1 MGRIFQGLLMKN
13 EKVYV
18 LNFRIL
24 NFIDKGGE
32 EMVAKKREETRN
44 YQKSFSE
51 VFSAVNKALE
61 DLKIGVVSKNE
72 KEGIINISTGFTIF
86 STGGEGCIEVKSI
99 PDTNETTVSISIR
112 PKMKTVLIDWGQA
125 SREIRQIFSKI
136 EEHLGII
143 VAEAIEEKTETST
156 SNTCPSCGK
165 PVGVADKFCQNC
177 GAKLK

>member
-1 MGRIFQGLLMKN
+1 MA
-13 EKVYV
+13 
-18 LNFRIL
+18 
-24 NFIDKGGE
+24 
-32 EMVAKKREETRN
+32 AKKREETRS

-51 VFSAVNKALE
+51 VFSAITKALE

-86 STGGEGCIEVKSI
+86 STGGVGVIEVKSV
-99 PDTNETTVSISIR
+99 PDTNETTVTIGIK

-125 SREIRQIFSKI
+125 SRETRKIFSKI
-136 EEHLGII
+136 EEHLGIV
-143 VAEAIEEKTETST
+143 VAEPVPEKAEPST

-165 PVGVADKFCQNC
+165 PVGAADKFCQKC